1 MDRIQKVAT
10 RVRVAVAG
18 RDGIVR
24 LHCVATTKG
33 RDLSATPGAGAE
45 A

>member
-1 MDRIQKVAT
+1 MHRIQKVVT

-24 LHCVATTKG
+24 LHCVASTKA
-33 RDLSATPGAGAE
+33 RDMSATPGAGAE

>member
-1 MDRIQKVAT
+1 MDRKQKVAT

-24 LHCVATTKG
+24 LNCVAMTKG
-33 RDLSATPGAGAE
+33 RDMSAIPGAGAE
-45 A
+45 G